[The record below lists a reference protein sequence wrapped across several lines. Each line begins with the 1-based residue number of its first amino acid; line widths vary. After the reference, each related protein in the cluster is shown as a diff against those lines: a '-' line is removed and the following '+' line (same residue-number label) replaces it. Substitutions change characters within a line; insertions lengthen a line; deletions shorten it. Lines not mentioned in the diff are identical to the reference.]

1 MMLKSSLCSMTSIT
15 SSYTASRKLTHDLI
29 DVVSQHLSANE
40 MRREIVRL
48 SARYEVTEEEEE
60 KKGEMLLSC

>member
-1 MMLKSSLCSMTSIT
+1 MVQRTRNEGVYKILDG
-15 SSYTASRKLTHDLI
+15 Y
-29 DVVSQHLSANE
+29 SQHLSANE

-60 KKGEMLLSC
+60 KKGEMLY